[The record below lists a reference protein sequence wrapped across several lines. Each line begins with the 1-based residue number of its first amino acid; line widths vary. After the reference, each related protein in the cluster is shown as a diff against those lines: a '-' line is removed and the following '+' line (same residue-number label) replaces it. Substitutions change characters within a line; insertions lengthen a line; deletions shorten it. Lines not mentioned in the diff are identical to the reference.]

1 MKKMLSLL
9 VCILLAT
16 GITVAQSNRLIKGF
30 VQTKDGMPIKGATI
44 ESSSSNVK
52 TTSGENGAF
61 EIVISPYEKYL
72 DVKSEGFIPTRVE
85 IESSYVVARL
95 KIDKNY
101 LGRKEQAEAE
111 KARVAKQ
118 TRIEAEKKAEVER
131 IAKDKAETAKL
142 EAEKQA
148 KREAQK
154 KAEAERIAKEKAEAA
169 KLESEKQ
176 AKREAQKRAE
186 AERMA
191 LEKAEATKVKA
202 AKKAE
207 KAKLAKIA
215 AEKRRKDY
223 AVVQNGFG
231 SLVDVSYINGLNYPF
246 PSLGVNYIAGYRFNN
261 QIYLGGGVG
270 VQWNMH
276 EGQAIRS
283 LAMTYDSNFLNPG
296 LISVPIFAYFKAN
309 FIDRRCSPFFAISVG
324 GNFSSKQTL
333 ILDLCDVQYS
343 TIGVFINPQLGIN
356 FRTTTKTSIYFT
368 GGFQGFTAPS
378 CIQYTGYN
386 AMLRSAFGYGF
397 DFHFGF
403 TF

>member
-101 LGRKEQAEAE
+101 LERKEQAEAE
-111 KARVAKQ
+111 KARVAEQ
-118 TRIEAEKKAEVER
+118 ARIEAQKAEQAR
-131 IAKDKAETAKL
+131 I
-142 EAEKQA
+142 
-148 KREAQK
+148 EAQN
-154 KAEAERIAKEKAEAA
+154 KAEAERIKAEAA
-169 KLESEKQ
+169 KLEAEKQ

-231 SLVDVSYINGLNYPF
+231 SLVDVSYTNGLNYPF

>member
-111 KARVAKQ
+111 KARVAEQ
-118 TRIEAEKKAEVER
+118 ARIEAQKAEQAR
-131 IAKDKAETAKL
+131 I
-142 EAEKQA
+142 
-148 KREAQK
+148 EAQN
-154 KAEAERIAKEKAEAA
+154 KAEAERIKAEAA
-169 KLESEKQ
+169 KLEAEKQ

-231 SLVDVSYINGLNYPF
+231 SLVDVSYTNGLNYPF

-270 VQWNMH
+270 VLWNMH

>member
-111 KARVAKQ
+111 KARVAEQ
-118 TRIEAEKKAEVER
+118 ARIEAQKAEQAR
-131 IAKDKAETAKL
+131 I
-142 EAEKQA
+142 
-148 KREAQK
+148 EAQN
-154 KAEAERIAKEKAEAA
+154 KAEAERIKAEAA
-169 KLESEKQ
+169 KLEAEKQ

-231 SLVDVSYINGLNYPF
+231 SLVDVSYTNGLNYPF

>member
-44 ESSSSNVK
+44 ESSISNVK

-61 EIVISPYEKYL
+61 EIVVSPYEKYL

-101 LGRKEQAEAE
+101 LERKEQAEAE
-111 KARVAKQ
+111 KARVAEQ
-118 TRIEAEKKAEVER
+118 ARIEAQKAEQER
-131 IAKDKAETAKL
+131 I
-142 EAEKQA
+142 
-148 KREAQK
+148 EAQN
-154 KAEAERIAKEKAEAA
+154 KAEAERIKAEAA
-169 KLESEKQ
+169 KVEAEKQ

-231 SLVDVSYINGLNYPF
+231 SLVDVSYTNGLNYPF

>member
-30 VQTKDGMPIKGATI
+30 VQTKDGIPIKGATI
-44 ESSSSNVK
+44 ESNSSNVK

-61 EIVISPYEKYL
+61 EIFVSPYEKYL
-72 DVKSEGFIPTRVE
+72 DVKSEGFTPTKVE
-85 IESSYVVARL
+85 IEGSYVVARL
-95 KIDKNY
+95 KTDKNY
-101 LGRKEQAEAE
+101 LERKAQAEAE
-111 KARVAKQ
+111 KARVAEQ
-118 TRIEAEKKAEVER
+118 ARI
-131 IAKDKAETAKL
+131 
-142 EAEKQA
+142 
-148 KREAQK
+148 EAQK

-169 KLESEKQ
+169 KVEAEKQ

-186 AERMA
+186 AERLA
-191 LEKAEATKVKA
+191 LKKAEAAKVKA
-202 AKKAE
+202 AEKAE

-231 SLVDVSYINGLNYPF
+231 SLVDVSYTNGLNYPF
-246 PSLGVNYIAGYRFNN
+246 PSLGVNYIAGHRFNN

-270 VQWNMH
+270 VKLNMH
-276 EGQAIRS
+276 GGQAIRS

-296 LISVPIFAYFKAN
+296 LISVPIFAYFRAN

-324 GNFSSKQTL
+324 GNLSSKQTL

-343 TIGVFINPQLGIN
+343 TMGVFINPQLGIN
-356 FRTTTKTSIYFT
+356 FRTTTKTSIYFA

-386 AMLRSAFGYGF
+386 ARLRSAFGYGF